1 MYHSR
6 FSIFHVS
13 QSLILP
19 GDSCSFPSSRR
30 VVVVSS
36 IKPILLI
43 LVFQLMEGLNSWNF
57 SMIAVVVW
65 LGSVDIMSV
74 LDLQFACCV
83 LSCLQLLVWLLVVWF
98 QQECTGCLCLSI
110 EYSLWYSDSF
120 RWEQCRLSLHVL
132 TFSKWGRHILQ
143 CWHEELET
151 SCGHLCFVLLKILC

>member
-1 MYHSR
+1 MLDSLFRLTACTHGVTGILHLVMYHSH
-6 FSIFHVS
+6 FSVFHVS

-19 GDSCSFPSSRR
+19 GDSCSFSSSRR

-57 SMIAVVVW
+57 SGIAVAVW

-74 LDLQFACCV
+74 LDLQFAYCV
-83 LSCLQLLVWLLVVWF
+83 LFSLQLFVWSLVMWLR
-98 QQECTGCLCLSI
+98 QECTGCLCSSI

-120 RWEQCRLSLHVL
+120 RWEQYQLCMYRP
-132 TFSKWGRHILQ
+132 FPKQGRHILQ
-143 CWHEELET
+143 
-151 SCGHLCFVLLKILC
+151 